1 MSAALTVEDRT
12 AVVRPSM
19 VDRLGYMY
27 CADCDEQ
34 GRGHGRGHGPYP
46 DAIPRYPW
54 RSTVSASDIETDR
67 ACDIG
72 QRCGGC
78 GIPLA
83 AFPTREVRVQ
93 IVVEHT
99 PCRIF

>member
-1 MSAALTVEDRT
+1 MSATLTVESRID
-12 AVVRPSM
+12 VVRPSM

-34 GRGHGRGHGPYP
+34 GRGHGRGHGRYP
-46 DAIPRYPW
+46 EAVPRYPV

-78 GIPLA
+78 GIALA
-83 AFPTREVRVQ
+83 DFPTREVRVQ
-93 IVVEHT
+93 VVIEHT